1 MAERTILYE
10 RLTWPQLREAA
21 RADQVVIIPFAS
33 IEQHGPHLPVDVDLR
48 LAREVCL
55 RAARRNAHCLV
66 MTPMAFGFEP
76 HHMAWP
82 GTIDID
88 WREGRIALSIRDE
101 AGQAVRRTEA
111 RLDELKVV

>member
-1 MAERTILYE
+1 MAERNIFCE
-10 RLTWPQLREAA
+10 RLTWPQIRDAA
-21 RADQVVIIPFAS
+21 RADQVVLIPFAS

-48 LAREVCL
+48 LAREVCV
-55 RAARRNAHCLV
+55 RAASRNPHCLV

-88 WREGRIALSIRDE
+88 WRAGEVTLAVRDMAGKAVRSATIAL
-101 AGQAVRRTEA
+101 AALA
-111 RLDELKVV
+111 P